1 MLGSCSADER
11 ARLLLFA
18 ENLGLVFQ
26 IRDDMLDNIGDV
38 AVVGKALRKDAGS
51 GRKSATA
58 LLGLGGA
65 AVKASQLEG
74 ACHEALDVFG
84 SKAASLRDL
93 ARFAVTRMH

>member
-51 GRKSATA
+51 GRKSTTA

-84 SKAASLRDL
+84 SKAAPLRDL